1 MEFKKVDRLP
11 INVKEV
17 IKRRISNRTYEERS
31 LTEEDKKKLLE
42 FNSTLT
48 NPFGV
53 EVKVQYIS
61 KEKGADDVQLGTYG
75 TIKGAKD
82 FLAITVKDQP
92 YAMEAIGYQF
102 ENLVLYATDMGIGTV
117 WLAGTFKR
125 KDFINAIEIGE
136 DDLFPCICPL
146 GYPAQ
151 KQSFL
156 EKITKASLG
165 SKKRK
170 DWDKL
175 FFLEDFTKALTKAD
189 AGIYEDALEMLRLAP
204 SATNSQ
210 PWAVVKEGNKF
221 HFFCNYKNT
230 LNDDVKKIKH
240 IDIGIALSHFHQTA
254 MSKGLN
260 GSLQVQDI
268 GFSIPDNMHYVLSY
282 VAEKI

>member
-61 KEKGADDVQLGTYG
+61 KEKGADDIQLGTYG

-175 FFLEDFTKALTKAD
+175 FFLDDFTKVLTKAD

-282 VAEKI
+282 VAD

>member
-240 IDIGIALSHFHQTA
+240 IDIGMALSHFHQTA

-260 GSLQVQDI
+260 GNLQVEDI

-282 VAEKI
+282 VAD

>member
-102 ENLVLYATDMGIGTV
+102 ENLVLYATDIGIGTV

-151 KQSFL
+151 IQSFL

-175 FFLEDFTKALTKAD
+175 FFLDDFTKVLTKAD

-260 GSLQVQDI
+260 GNLQIEDI

-282 VAEKI
+282 IAD

>member
-260 GSLQVQDI
+260 GNLQVEDI

-282 VAEKI
+282 IAD

>member
-136 DDLFPCICPL
+136 DDLFPCICSL

-260 GSLQVQDI
+260 GNLQVEDI

-282 VAEKI
+282 VAD

>member
-61 KEKGADDVQLGTYG
+61 KKKGADDVQLGTYG

-102 ENLVLYATDMGIGTV
+102 ENLVLYATAMGIGTV

-175 FFLEDFTKALTKAD
+175 FFLDDFTKVLTKAD

-260 GSLQVQDI
+260 GNLQVEDI

-282 VAEKI
+282 VVD

>member
-92 YAMEAIGYQF
+92 YAIEAIGYQF

-175 FFLEDFTKALTKAD
+175 FFLDDFTKTLTKAD

-260 GSLQVQDI
+260 GNLQVEDI

-282 VAEKI
+282 VAD

>member
-31 LTEEDKKKLLE
+31 LTKEDKKKLLE

-61 KEKGADDVQLGTYG
+61 KENGADDVQLGTYG

-260 GSLQVQDI
+260 GNLQIEDI
-268 GFSIPDNMHYVLSY
+268 GFSIPDNMHYVISY
-282 VAEKI
+282 IAD

>member
-102 ENLVLYATDMGIGTV
+102 ENLVLYATDIGIGTV

-175 FFLEDFTKALTKAD
+175 FFLDDFTKALTKAD

-260 GSLQVQDI
+260 GNLQVEDI

-282 VAEKI
+282 IAD

>member
-17 IKRRISNRTYEERS
+17 IKRRISKRTYEERS

-42 FNSTLT
+42 FNGTLT
-48 NPFGV
+48 NPFGID
-53 EVKVQYIS
+53 VKVQYIS

-146 GYPAQ
+146 GYPAL
-151 KQSFL
+151 KQSCL
-156 EKITKASLG
+156 VKITKASLG
-165 SKKRK
+165 SKKIK

-175 FFLEDFTKALTKAD
+175 FFLEDFTKVLTKAD

-282 VAEKI
+282 VAD

>member
-175 FFLEDFTKALTKAD
+175 FFLDDFTKVLTKAD

-260 GSLQVQDI
+260 GNLQVEDI

-282 VAEKI
+282 VAD

>member
-282 VAEKI
+282 VAD

>member
-42 FNSTLT
+42 FNGTLT
-48 NPFGV
+48 NPFGID
-53 EVKVQYIS
+53 VKVQYIS

-260 GSLQVQDI
+260 DSLQVQDI

>member
-102 ENLVLYATDMGIGTV
+102 ENLVLYATDIGIGTV

-175 FFLEDFTKALTKAD
+175 FFLDDFTKVLTKAD

-260 GSLQVQDI
+260 GNLQVEDI

-282 VAEKI
+282 VAD

>member
-102 ENLVLYATDMGIGTV
+102 ENLVLYATDIGIGTV

-175 FFLEDFTKALTKAD
+175 FFLDDFTKVLTKAD

-282 VAEKI
+282 VAD

>member
-254 MSKGLN
+254 MSKGIN
-260 GSLQVQDI
+260 GNLQVEDI

-282 VAEKI
+282 IAD

>member
-210 PWAVVKEGNKF
+210 PWALVKEGNKF

-260 GSLQVQDI
+260 GNLQVEDI

-282 VAEKI
+282 IAD

>member
-102 ENLVLYATDMGIGTV
+102 ENLVLYATDIGIGTV

-260 GSLQVQDI
+260 GNLQVEDI

-282 VAEKI
+282 VAG

>member
-82 FLAITVKDQP
+82 FLAITIKDQP

-175 FFLEDFTKALTKAD
+175 FFLDDFTKVLTKAD
-189 AGIYEDALEMLRLAP
+189 AGIYEDVLEMLRLAP

-260 GSLQVQDI
+260 GNLQVEDI

-282 VAEKI
+282 VAD

>member
-260 GSLQVQDI
+260 GNLQVEDI

-282 VAEKI
+282 VAD

>member
-102 ENLVLYATDMGIGTV
+102 ENLVLYATDIGIGTV

-175 FFLEDFTKALTKAD
+175 FFLDDFTKVLTKAD

-260 GSLQVQDI
+260 GNLQVEDI

-282 VAEKI
+282 VVD

>member
-17 IKRRISNRTYEERS
+17 IKRRISKRTYEERS

-42 FNSTLT
+42 FNGTLT

-53 EVKVQYIS
+53 DVKVQYIS

-102 ENLVLYATDMGIGTV
+102 ENLVLYATAMGVGTV

-175 FFLEDFTKALTKAD
+175 FFLEDFTKVLTKAD

-282 VAEKI
+282 VAD

>member
-102 ENLVLYATDMGIGTV
+102 ENLVLYATDIGIGTV

-125 KDFINAIEIGE
+125 KDFINAIEIDE

-260 GSLQVQDI
+260 GNLQVEDI

-282 VAEKI
+282 IAD

>member
-102 ENLVLYATDMGIGTV
+102 ENLVLYATDIGIGTV

-175 FFLEDFTKALTKAD
+175 FFLDDFTKALTKAD

-282 VAEKI
+282 VAD

>member
-175 FFLEDFTKALTKAD
+175 FFLDDFTKVLTKAD
-189 AGIYEDALEMLRLAP
+189 AGIYEDVLEMLRLAP

-260 GSLQVQDI
+260 GNLQIEDI

-282 VAEKI
+282 IAD

>member
-48 NPFGV
+48 NPFGID
-53 EVKVQYIS
+53 VKVQYIS

-254 MSKGLN
+254 MSKGLSGN
-260 GSLQVQDI
+260 LQVEDI

-282 VAEKI
+282 VAD

>member
-102 ENLVLYATDMGIGTV
+102 ENLVLYATAMGIGTV

-260 GSLQVQDI
+260 GNLQIEDI
-268 GFSIPDNMHYVLSY
+268 GFSIPDNMHYVISY
-282 VAEKI
+282 IAD

>member
-61 KEKGADDVQLGTYG
+61 KEKGADDIQLGTYG

-82 FLAITVKDQP
+82 FLAITVKNQP
-92 YAMEAIGYQF
+92 YAMEAIGYHF
-102 ENLVLYATDMGIGTV
+102 ENLVLYATAMGIGTV

-260 GSLQVQDI
+260 GNLQIEDI
-268 GFSIPDNMHYVLSY
+268 GFSIPDNMHYVISY
-282 VAEKI
+282 IAD

>member
-102 ENLVLYATDMGIGTV
+102 ENLVLYATDIGIGTV

-125 KDFINAIEIGE
+125 KDFINAIEIDE

-146 GYPAQ
+146 GYPAL

-175 FFLEDFTKALTKAD
+175 FFLDDFTKTLTKAD

-260 GSLQVQDI
+260 GNLQVEDI

-282 VAEKI
+282 VAD

>member
-61 KEKGADDVQLGTYG
+61 KEKGADDIQLGTYG

-102 ENLVLYATDMGIGTV
+102 ENLVLYATDRGIGTV

-175 FFLEDFTKALTKAD
+175 FFLDDFTKVLTKAD

-260 GSLQVQDI
+260 GNLQVEDI

-282 VAEKI
+282 IAD

>member
-1 MEFKKVDRLP
+1 MEFKKVDKLP

-146 GYPAQ
+146 GYPAL

-175 FFLEDFTKALTKAD
+175 FFLEDFTKVLTKAD

-282 VAEKI
+282 VAD

>member
-61 KEKGADDVQLGTYG
+61 KEKGADDIQLGTYG

-175 FFLEDFTKALTKAD
+175 FFLDDFTKVLTKAD

-260 GSLQVQDI
+260 GNLQIEDI
-268 GFSIPDNMHYVLSY
+268 GFSIPDNMHYVISY
-282 VAEKI
+282 IAD

>member
-146 GYPAQ
+146 GYPAL

-175 FFLEDFTKALTKAD
+175 FFLEDFTKVLTKAD

-260 GSLQVQDI
+260 GNLQVEDI

-282 VAEKI
+282 IAD

>member
-102 ENLVLYATDMGIGTV
+102 ENLVLYATDIGIGTV

-125 KDFINAIEIGE
+125 KDFINVIEIGE

-260 GSLQVQDI
+260 GNLQIEDI
-268 GFSIPDNMHYVLSY
+268 GFSIPDNMHYVISY
-282 VAEKI
+282 IAD

>member
-61 KEKGADDVQLGTYG
+61 KEKGADDIQLGTYG

-260 GSLQVQDI
+260 GNLQIEDI

-282 VAEKI
+282 IAD

>member
-102 ENLVLYATDMGIGTV
+102 ENLVLYATDIGIGTV

-136 DDLFPCICPL
+136 DDLFPCICTL

-175 FFLEDFTKALTKAD
+175 FFLDDFTKVLTKAD

-260 GSLQVQDI
+260 GNLQIEDI

-282 VAEKI
+282 IAD

>member
-102 ENLVLYATDMGIGTV
+102 ENLVLYATDIGIGTV

-175 FFLEDFTKALTKAD
+175 FFLDDFTKALTKAD

-260 GSLQVQDI
+260 GNLQIEDI

-282 VAEKI
+282 IAD

>member
-175 FFLEDFTKALTKAD
+175 FFLDDFTKALTKAD

-260 GSLQVQDI
+260 GNLQLEDI

-282 VAEKI
+282 IAD

>member
-48 NPFGV
+48 NSFGV

-146 GYPAQ
+146 GYPAL

-175 FFLEDFTKALTKAD
+175 FFLEDFTKVLTKAD

-282 VAEKI
+282 VAD